1 MICQAC
7 GREVRLMG
15 KIGRYDECPHCRA
28 DLHCCR
34 NCRFFDSASPNQCRE
49 PIAEP
54 VRDKATG
61 NICQY
66 FEPNAKIP
74 LTTRSGP
81 SAQDSKKAFDALFK
95 KK

>member
-1 MICQAC
+1 
-7 GREVRLMG
+7 
-15 KIGRYDECPHCRA
+15 
-28 DLHCCR
+28 
-34 NCRFFDSASPNQCRE
+34 
-49 PIAEP
+49 